1 MTRNRKRMRPN
12 PLASHRLRIGD
23 LRVYYDVEE
32 TARVV
37 TIRAVGIKV
46 RNRVLVAGKEIEL

>member
-1 MTRNRKRMRPN
+1 M
-12 PLASHRLRIGD
+12 
-23 LRVYYDVEE
+23 YYDVDE